1 MAAGLTGAAYRIVK
15 RAIATRIE
23 KGEEVEAVVR
33 HYTKLS
39 EEQMTEL
46 INEFTLKEAETLGT
60 KEQSDN

>member
-1 MAAGLTGAAYRIVK
+1 MTAGLTGAAYRIVK

-23 KGEEVEAVVR
+23 KGEDVETVVR

-46 INEFTLKEAETLGT
+46 INEFTLKEAEALGT
-60 KEQSDN
+60 KE

>member
-1 MAAGLTGAAYRIVK
+1 MTAGLTGAAYRIVK

-46 INEFTLKEAETLGT
+46 INEFTLKEAEALGT
-60 KEQSDN
+60 KE

>member
-1 MAAGLTGAAYRIVK
+1 MAVGLTGAAYRIVK

-23 KGEEVEAVVR
+23 KGEEVETVVR

-46 INEFTLKEAETLGT
+46 INEFTLKEAEALGT
-60 KEQSDN
+60 KE

>member
-23 KGEEVEAVVR
+23 KGEEVETVVR

-46 INEFTLKEAETLGT
+46 INEFALKEAEALGT
-60 KEQSDN
+60 KE